1 MKPPLV
7 ALSSLP
13 RCANDQSDILSLLNF
28 AGMLTAKKA
37 LPFLW
42 SKYNQVELSAFH
54 HGGIPYSLS
63 IICTIVMD
71 LGGRDS
77 GILLE
82 E

>member
-1 MKPPLV
+1 
-7 ALSSLP
+7 
-13 RCANDQSDILSLLNF
+13 
-28 AGMLTAKKA
+28 MLTAKKA